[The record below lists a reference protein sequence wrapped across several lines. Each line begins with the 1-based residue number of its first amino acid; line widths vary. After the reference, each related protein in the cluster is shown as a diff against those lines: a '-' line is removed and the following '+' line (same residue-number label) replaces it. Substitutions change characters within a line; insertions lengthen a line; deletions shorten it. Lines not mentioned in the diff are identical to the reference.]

1 MKTIRVQSGAAA
13 LAALLILGAC
23 SHNNGGTTP
32 STLSNISG
40 DYTGSVQDS
49 VTGTANATATL
60 AQHGGSAGGTL
71 SLTSGSTTLNAALS
85 LAITSSN
92 ALSGTIV
99 EDLPDGT
106 TCTFGTTGTYDTT
119 NSRIAGSYSAV
130 TGCASETGTYTLDQ
144 QCTDTVTSTV
154 GRRRLGVPKC

>member
-1 MKTIRVQSGAAA
+1 MTIRVQAGAAA
-13 LAALLILGAC
+13 LAALLILDAC

-40 DYTGSVQDS
+40 DYTGSAQDS
-49 VTGTANATATL
+49 VTGSATATATL
-60 AQHGGSAGGTL
+60 AQHGESAGGTL
-71 SLTSGSTTLNAALS
+71 SLTAGGTTLSAALS
-85 LAITSSN
+85 LVITSSN

-119 NSRIAGSYSAV
+119 NSRITGSYSAV
-130 TGCASETGTYTLDQ
+130 TGCANETGTYTLDQ
-144 QCTDTVTSTV
+144 QCTDTVTTTA
-154 GRRRLGVPKC
+154 GHRRMGVPKC